1 MFPITTNTDAQQQAE
16 AVQPLAVEDIG
27 RSIKFDYE
35 KNKFIFENGQA
46 QEIKQTEAVKQWLE
60 LMCRTLPD
68 KFKVYNDTGFGIQS
82 NLIRSYKVL
91 PVGFVYSEIKRQI
104 EENSQLTRCIKS
116 IINFKAENNNG
127 ILNIYFTAVLTNGN
141 EVDINV

>member
-1 MFPITTNTDAQQQAE
+1 MFPVTTNTAAQQQAE
-16 AVQPLAVEDIG
+16 AAQPLAVGNIG

-35 KNKFIFENGQA
+35 KNKFVFENGQA
-46 QEIKQTEAVKQWLE
+46 QEIRQIEAVKQWLE

-68 KFKVYNDTGFGIQS
+68 FGVQTD
-82 NLIRSYKVL
+82 LIRSYKVL
-91 PVGFVYSEIKRQI
+91 PVGFIYSEIKRQI
-104 EENSQLTRCIKS
+104 EENSGITRCIKS

-127 ILNIYFTAVLTNGN
+127 ILNIYFTAVLTDGN